1 MGTIVTPQS
10 IVKIIMRNN
19 RKRKASLK
27 PEHFDTN
34 VEKQTLG
41 YNQKHAKVDV
51 EDGIDN
57 CMNDLLDKSRQL
69 DVNIDRNS
77 CEVDRK
83 EASMGKMEK
92 GNFGAKLYKS
102 GKLVCYDCK
111 QTFFTKSDY
120 DFHIAAEHDRIDQT
134 PLQERIKA
142 TEIKMFR
149 QNQDTNNL
157 LKDESSENVENSR
170 SNEIENTVPSYTSED
185 PVKNVVQLMK
195 EKIGEIVSAIQIDV
209 NKVFHLAKK
218 DMKKKDE
225 ELNNVTEEN
234 KVLIKAVA
242 EAKNMLNIKDATIM
256 EKDEQF
262 KSMRES
268 LNDAKEMLIMKKKD
282 EELRILIE
290 EKKDLNKALAE
301 AKNVLYIKVA
311 TIAKKD
317 EQIESMKE
325 SLSAA
330 KQMLI
335 QKVTSASKNIEVRV
349 KRNEELLKENK
360 KFKEEVQQ
368 MDELETENVLLKEN
382 LKLKEEKLESAEL
395 EIKKLNQEL
404 EQKVKDQQSKNMEI
418 SEKIKSKEKVI
429 EMLEKET
436 EELKKKCNKRKLKL
450 KKAQKFLKSVE
461 KRLWK
466 TNGTS
471 DFRQKL
477 EENFKMREVSDMD
490 ASNGDS
496 TKSINEGKLKAT
508 DINHKVMVMNE
519 DGINNQSTF
528 DDEAVPF
535 SDSEQNMEKE
545 NVE

>member
-57 CMNDLLDKSRQL
+57 CMNDLLDKSKQL

-195 EKIGEIVSAIQIDV
+195 EKIGESVSAIQIDV

-256 EKDEQF
+256 KKDEQF

-268 LNDAKEMLIMKKKD
+268 LNDAKEMLIMK
-282 EELRILIE
+282 
-290 EKKDLNKALAE
+290 
-301 AKNVLYIKVA
+301 
-311 TIAKKD
+311 KKD

-335 QKVTSASKNIEVRV
+335 QKVTSASKNIEVHV

-436 EELKKKCNKRKLKL
+436 EELKKK
-450 KKAQKFLKSVE
+450 KS
-461 KRLWK
+461 
-466 TNGTS
+466 
-471 DFRQKL
+471 
-477 EENFKMREVSDMD
+477 
-490 ASNGDS
+490 
-496 TKSINEGKLKAT
+496 
-508 DINHKVMVMNE
+508 
-519 DGINNQSTF
+519 
-528 DDEAVPF
+528 
-535 SDSEQNMEKE
+535 
-545 NVE
+545 